1 MNSLKFYHVRKSDY
15 PNIIG
20 KFIPYSQ
27 DILLIESWKEQQKRK
42 YKFLISLIVIL
53 TLITIPLFIIN
64 IQNFNIINYIFGLF
78 AVTVMLIIAFI
89 YIKRLKDSSFW
100 EIEYSSYGKAK
111 GKLYDS
117 HREWHYVKVQ
127 VKEYIINARCE
138 SKTYHNIKQNDVV
151 FIFYV
156 KGLDELWAF
165 KSNVQEKTSFEII

>member
-89 YIKRLKDSSFW
+89 YIKRL
-100 EIEYSSYGKAK
+100 
-111 GKLYDS
+111 
-117 HREWHYVKVQ
+117 
-127 VKEYIINARCE
+127 
-138 SKTYHNIKQNDVV
+138 YHNIKQNDVV